1 MLGDGLVR
9 YMYGQGCPVSGRE
22 RKGDV
27 FGGEKKDGEE
37 EGKRDTAGMATR
49 GRAKAQR
56 VSEL

>member
-1 MLGDGLVR
+1 
-9 YMYGQGCPVSGRE
+9 MYGQGCPVSGRE